1 MLRLGER
8 RLVLEELRDLKQKIE
23 KYGSKSWLE
32 NKVIFTDQR
41 ILIFEL
47 MIKRMEAINIFF
59 TIYIQYEL
67 CTLWFI

>member
-67 CTLWFI
+67 CTL